1 MIWNIYRSWK
11 VVGFFN
17 FDIDIV
23 WNTSTL
29 SESVKGLCFTGSL
42 SLRRKFKDLQKL
54 SISKDLCRQYNTP
67 NLHEHK
73 FIKVSLKM

>member
-11 VVGFFN
+11 VVCFFN
-17 FDIDIV
+17 FDIYIV

-29 SESVKGLCFTGSL
+29 SESVKELCSKA
-42 SLRRKFKDLQKL
+42 KFKDLQKL